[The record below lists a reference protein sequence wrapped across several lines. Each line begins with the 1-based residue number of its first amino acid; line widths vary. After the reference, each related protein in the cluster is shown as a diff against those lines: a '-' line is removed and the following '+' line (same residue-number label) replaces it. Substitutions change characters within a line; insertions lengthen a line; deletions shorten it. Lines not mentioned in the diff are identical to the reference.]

1 MIAESSFAKELI
13 KSANVTATL
22 SLTKLT
28 TFKRGWDIKL
38 ISVAANKSIGPTGE
52 KKKRLGRS
60 GLHLPPNWT
69 AKIEKWSP
77 PPPFCPPKGS
87 D

>member
-22 SLTKLT
+22 SLTKVT

-38 ISVAANKSIGPTGE
+38 ISVAANKSIGPTG
-52 KKKRLGRS
+52 KKKKGSGGPDYIFLRIGRQRLKS
-60 GLHLPPNWT
+60 G
-69 AKIEKWSP
+69 AP
-77 PPPFCPPKGS
+77 PPSFCPPKGS